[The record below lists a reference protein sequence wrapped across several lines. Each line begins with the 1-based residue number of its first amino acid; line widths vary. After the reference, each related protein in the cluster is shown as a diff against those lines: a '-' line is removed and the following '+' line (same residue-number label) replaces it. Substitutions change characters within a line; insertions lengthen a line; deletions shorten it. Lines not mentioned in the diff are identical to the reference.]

1 MPVLLVSWLSPRGP
15 LLPKLAGC
23 WPVSP
28 GLSRLVV
35 WAPILIALWVLALA
49 GCAAGG
55 VQGLGRARPPAGV
68 SRDRL
73 LSTVAACHLLRV
85 GQNLDNTVT
94 DATVL
99 VAAKRYG
106 YSIEEVVQRAN
117 RMVLAYRSQ
126 GAGLGGRALQS
137 CAELAAFTGVQP
149 ALVRFDSN
157 SRPRAVWVRVDGAE
171 IGGGFAERVIRE
183 LRDNRAVGLIINSPG
198 GSVSEARKL
207 GRYLRANGLRTAV
220 DRACTSAC
228 VDVLAGGAERY
239 ATPTA
244 RLGVHRSMVPNRYS
258 SHEGGQ
264 LYVAE
269 SFRYLREMGVDADVA
284 IAAASIPHD
293 MLLLIPLPDALKT
306 GLVTAVVKGL

>member
-1 MPVLLVSWLSPRGP
+1 MAR
-15 LLPKLAGC
+15 LPSAGKLG
-23 WPVSP
+23 
-28 GLSRLVV
+28 G
-35 WAPILIALWVLALA
+35 WAPVLIALWVLALA

-55 VQGLGRARPPAGV
+55 GQGVGRAKPPGGV

-85 GQNLDNTVT
+85 GQNMDNTVT

-99 VAAKRYG
+99 VAAQRYG

-117 RMVLAYRSQ
+117 RMVLAYRTK
-126 GAGLGGRALQS
+126 GAALGIRALQS
-137 CAELAAFTGVQP
+137 CEELAAFTGVQP
-149 ALVRFDSN
+149 ALVRFDSS
-157 SRPRAVWVRVDGAE
+157 SRPRAIWVRVDGAE
-171 IGGGFAERVIRE
+171 IGDGFADRVIRE
-183 LRDNRAVGLIINSPG
+183 LRDNRAVGLVINSPG

-207 GRYLRANGLRTAV
+207 GRFLRANGLRTAV

-228 VDVLAGGAERY
+228 IDVLAGGAERY
-239 ATPTA
+239 ATATA
-244 RLGVHRSMVPNRYS
+244 RLGVHRSKVPSRYS

-293 MLLLIPLPDALKT
+293 MLLLIPLADALKT
-306 GLVTAVVKGL
+306 RLVTAVVKGL

>member
-1 MPVLLVSWLSPRGP
+1 MPVLSETWLGRSRSSAAGLWSAALVSGRF
-15 LLPKLAGC
+15 AA
-23 WPVSP
+23 
-28 GLSRLVV
+28 
-35 WAPILIALWVLALA
+35 WAPILIALCVLALA
-49 GCAAGG
+49 GCAVGG
-55 VQGLGRARPPAGV
+55 GQGLGRVNPPAGV

-85 GQNLDNTVT
+85 GQNMDNTVT

-106 YSIEEVVQRAN
+106 YSIEDVVQRAN
-117 RMVLAYRSQ
+117 QMVLAYRTQ
-126 GAGLGGRALQS
+126 GAALGSRALQS

-149 ALVRFDSN
+149 ALVRFDSS

-171 IGGGFAERVIRE
+171 IRDGFADRVIGE
-183 LRDNRAVGLIINSPG
+183 LRGNRAVGLIINSPG

-228 VDVLAGGAERY
+228 IDVLAGGAERY
-239 ATPTA
+239 ATPAA
-244 RLGVHRSMVPNRYS
+244 RLGVHQSMVPNRYS

-264 LYVAE
+264 LYVVE

-293 MLLLIPLPDALKT
+293 MLLLIPLSDALKT
-306 GLVTAVVKGL
+306 RLVTAVVQGL